1 MYFTGNK
8 EIYMD
13 SSQVF
18 ETVTNIISTE
28 LDVDKQSL
36 TPQTEFKDLGAD
48 SFDLL
53 SLITAFEDEFG
64 STLNDDIL
72 QNIKT
77 INDAVDAIVNAQ

>member
-1 MYFTGNK
+1 
-8 EIYMD
+8 MD

-77 INDAVDAIVNAQ
+77 ISDAVDAIVNAQ

>member
-1 MYFTGNK
+1 
-8 EIYMD
+8 MD

-36 TPQTEFKDLGAD
+36 TSQTEFKDLGAD

>member
-1 MYFTGNK
+1 
-8 EIYMD
+8 MD

-64 STLNDDIL
+64 STLSDDIL

>member
-1 MYFTGNK
+1 
-8 EIYMD
+8 MD

-18 ETVTNIISTE
+18 ETVINIISTE
-28 LDVDKQSL
+28 LDVDKKSL